1 MNTIKNVVSGR
12 PYEKD
17 GQKKTAWTKH
27 GVLIEKDGKQF
38 IKLESYPLP
47 NENGEV
53 WLSVFEQENKSQDVP
68 F

>member
-1 MNTIKNVVSGR
+1 MTVIKNVVSGR
-12 PYEKD
+12 RYEKD
-17 GQKKTAWTKH
+17 GEQKTAWTKH
-27 GVLIEKDGKQF
+27 GVLIEKDGKQS

-53 WLSVFEQENKSQDVP
+53 WLSIFDNDKKQDVP